1 MTSEIPTDADRLG
14 AAAHALARLSR
25 HLEHALQEADLTLPQ
40 YRLLLFLQ
48 KSPDA
53 ASRLAASLHVRP
65 PSLTSLV
72 DGMVTRGL
80 VQRSHDEHDRRRV
93 SIDLTTEGRSHLA
106 KADAVAIRRLD
117 FLESLDPSGTP
128 LAEGLSGWREAL
140 EAARHQR
147 VGK

>member
-1 MTSEIPTDADRLG
+1 MTLEASPDVDRLG
-14 AAAHALARLSR
+14 SAAHALARLSR

-72 DGMVTRGL
+72 DTMVTRGL
-80 VQRSHDEHDRRRV
+80 VQRTNDEHDRRRIR
-93 SIDLTTEGRSHLA
+93 IDLTAEGRSHLV
-106 KADAVAIRRLD
+106 KADAVAIQRLS
-117 FLESLDPSGTP
+117 FIESLDPSGTA

-140 EAARHQR
+140 EAARHER